1 MITWEESFESA
12 VQKSKDEKKLIVM
25 DFYNPQ

>member
-12 VQKSKDEKKLIVM
+12 VQKAKDEKKLIVM